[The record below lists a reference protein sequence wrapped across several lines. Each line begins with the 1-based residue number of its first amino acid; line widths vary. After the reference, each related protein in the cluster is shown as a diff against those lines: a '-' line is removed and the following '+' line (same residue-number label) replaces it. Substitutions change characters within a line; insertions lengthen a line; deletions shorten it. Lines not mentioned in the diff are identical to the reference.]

1 MGSFRTTIKGKPVDA
16 NAELFNKQPLAGMAG
31 LKEYLLAERQ
41 DQFARAM
48 THKLTAYA
56 LGRHLT
62 FADHADVGELTKQ
75 FRGKGDRLR
84 DLVHLLV
91 QSRIFHSK

>member
-1 MGSFRTTIKGKPVDA
+1 MS
-16 NAELFNKQPLAGMAG
+16 G

-41 DQFARAM
+41 DQFARAI

-56 LGRHLT
+56 LGRHLV
-62 FADHADVGELTKQ
+62 FADRADVEELTTQ
-75 FRGKGDRLR
+75 FRRRKDRLR

-91 QSRIFHSK
+91 QSRIFNSK